1 MPHECVIVPSPG
13 ADWQQASS
21 IVGLARSVSGKLFRK
36 HILNRG
42 GLIHPATS
50 ETINID
56 DGFINTM
63 KQNFTN
69 QICDIV
75 QVPLANDRN
84 DHVENPAANLGEVVG
99 VEDDASTGK
108 VYALVDV
115 RKDAENFGKTYL
127 GASAFFHLDYPDT
140 KTGKRAGPTLLHV
153 AVTNRPYVTGL
164 DPYEAVAAAAE
175 AFTDPAVMELS
186 GRPPEGNVPRS
197 LEDVLA
203 ELKTDHD
210 VDVEGLR
217 AELSTAQEKV
227 ATAEADT
234 SEGDTALAEQIAATL
249 QGTGAEVKLTGTEV
263 SSADL
268 VSAVAE
274 LAQNN
279 VALSNARDE
288 ASDRIAAL
296 EKRNTATEIDGYI
309 AEGRILPAKREVYL
323 SMALSHR
330 DMFDQ
335 VLPTEPLVAL
345 GVEQGQSPRGDEH
358 KQREVDVDSEIA
370 RLTASLSGS

>member
-42 GLIHPATS
+42 GLIHPDTG

-56 DGFINTM
+56 DSFINTM

-84 DHVENPAANLGEVVG
+84 EHVENPAANLGEVVG
-99 VEDDASTGK
+99 VEDDPKSGK

-115 RKDAENFGKTYL
+115 RKDAENFGTTYL
-127 GASAFFHLDYPDT
+127 GASALFHLNYKNT
-140 KTGKRAGPTLLHV
+140 KTGERVGPTLLHV
-153 AVTNRPYVTGL
+153 AVTNRPYVTRL

-227 ATAEADT
+227 ATAE
-234 SEGDTALAEQIAATL
+234 GDTALAEQIAATL
-249 QGTGAEVKLTGTEV
+249 RGTGAEVKLTGAEV

-345 GVEQGQSPRGDEH
+345 GVEQGQAPRGDEH
-358 KQREVDVDSEIA
+358 KQREIDVDSEIA